1 MLATTA
7 NGRKLVRRWHIW
19 ASTITLVALALLMIT
34 PLSFTQTG
42 GTITTVAGTGVCG
55 FSGDGGSATQ
65 AQLKGPAGLAT
76 DGMGNLYIADLGN
89 HVIRKV
95 TPFGTI
101 TTIAGT
107 GAPGYNGDD
116 KPATNAQLAAPT
128 DVAVDPLGQG
138 LYIADNGNH
147 RIRRVDLTTGIITTV
162 AGTGQQGFSGDG
174 GPATEATLSYP
185 SGVALDALGNL
196 YIADSQNHRIRKV
209 DVNGIITTVAGNGAR
224 GFSGDN
230 GPATAASFKEPV
242 AVAVSSTG
250 FLFVADTADHRVR
263 RVDPSGTITTVAGN
277 GTFTAPHPGP
287 ATQSSIR
294 WPQALAVDALGNLYI
309 ADFGSHMILRL
320 NPDGELSVV
329 AGVGFPGF
337 GGDGGPASQATLN
350 GPSGIVMGPFGN
362 LFFSD
367 SLNCRVRRIGA

>member
-7 NGRKLVRRWHIW
+7 NGKKLVRRWHTW
-19 ASTITLVALALLMIT
+19 AFAGLMVALTLLTVT

-101 TTIAGT
+101 TTVAGT

-128 DVAVDPLGQG
+128 DVAVDPLGQS

-147 RIRRVDLTTGIITTV
+147 RIRRVDLTTGMITTV

-174 GPATEATLSYP
+174 GPSTAATLSYP

-263 RVDPSGTITTVAGN
+263 RIDPSGTITTVAGN
-277 GTFTAPHPGP
+277 GTFMAPNPGP

-320 NPDGELSVV
+320 DPDGELSVV